1 MVPPG
6 RDTAMTADTI
16 WTTHIKA
23 NPEAVFAVLGDIQNH
38 SAWSVTTYTATKTSE
53 GPVGVGTTYDSR
65 GWLPGK
71 GKEHLN
77 HVTITEYEPPRKLSF
92 DAVDPDGPVV
102 RSEYVLTAEDG
113 GTRVDRRQA
122 FVRPPGVQGVL
133 WPVLFLLVKR
143 AVQKNLDMFKAVV
156 ESKDA

>member
-1 MVPPG
+1 
-6 RDTAMTADTI
+6 MTADTT

-23 NPEAVFAVLGDIQNH
+23 SPEAVFAVLGDIQNH

-77 HVTITEYEPPRKLSF
+77 HVTITEYEPPRKLAF

-102 RSEYVLTAEDG
+102 RSEYVLTPEDG
-113 GTRVDRRQA
+113 GTRVDRRQG
-122 FVRPPGVQGVL
+122 FVKPPGVQGVL

-143 AVQKNLDMFKAVV
+143 AVQKNLDMFKTVV
-156 ESKDA
+156 ESKGA